1 MSVNFNE
8 ILSVRADTIEA
19 PKSLPPGKYLASIK
33 SFEPGV
39 STQKKTPYVEIK
51 FAVSQIIDVP
61 SDLEAEASVALSKGP
76 IEMRTSFYLSEK
88 SMYRIVDFLEKDLGI
103 ARSGRTLGDMLTE
116 CVGME
121 CGLLL
126 DVEQSK
132 DGRDF
137 VAIKRTLKA

>member
-61 SDLEAEASVALSKGP
+61 SDLENEASVALAKGP

>member
-61 SDLEAEASVALSKGP
+61 SDLENEASTALAKGP

-103 ARSGRTLGDMLTE
+103 SRSGRTLGDMLTE

>member
-61 SDLEAEASVALSKGP
+61 SDLENEASTALAKGP

-103 ARSGRTLGDMLTE
+103 SRSGRTVGDMLTE

>member
-61 SDLEAEASVALSKGP
+61 SDLENEASVALSKGP

>member
-61 SDLEAEASVALSKGP
+61 SDLEAEASTALAKGP